1 MSSPLIELPK
11 AFVER
16 IEHENFYPSTLL
28 QALNGVSPISIRQ
41 HPQKTIHAFEVSTK
55 ISWCEGGDYLS
66 ERPSYTLDPLFHAGC
81 YYPQEAGS
89 MNLDGIMRQL
99 DLHEDP
105 IVLDLCAAPGGKS
118 TLLAAFLRGKGL
130 LLANEPVPNRAT
142 ILKENLIKW
151 GYKNTIVVSNKPS
164 DFEALPFHFDVIA
177 VDAPCSGE
185 GMFRK
190 DQNSRSEWSPSNAD
204 MCAVRQQ
211 DILTE
216 IWPSLSENGYL
227 IYSTCTFN
235 TTENEGV
242 VRFAQNELGAT
253 RIDLT
258 VDEHLKNGRDGLG
271 YYCLPG
277 TVETEGFYFVV
288 LQKKTSTRDS
298 KARIKAKS
306 TICHDLKIVESFV
319 DVAKEDAVLLWENK
333 LFLHPKKFTDHFL
346 AAQANLRIM
355 KFGTE
360 LGEIAKK
367 GLIPHHA
374 LAMQV
379 NSNPLKKASIELDKT
394 TALSYLKGDAIKVD
408 GALGWVTV
416 TYKNQA
422 LGWIN
427 NLGTRSNNLYPKAWR
442 IRMKTD

>member
-1 MSSPLIELPK
+1 MSSTLIDLPI

-16 IEHENFYPSTLL
+16 IESEGFYPDTLL
-28 QALNGVSPISIRQ
+28 SALNTTSPISIRQ
-41 HPQKTIHAFEVSTK
+41 HLLKIKHSFERK
-55 ISWCEGGDYLS
+55 AIIPWCVGGEYLT

-89 MNLDGIMRQL
+89 MNLDGIIRQL
-99 DLHEDP
+99 DLPEEP

-118 TLLAAFLRGKGL
+118 TLLTSVLEGKGL
-130 LLANEPVPNRAT
+130 LIANEPVPNRAV

-164 DFEALPFHFDVIA
+164 DFGALPFHFDVIA

-190 DQNSRSEWSPSNAD
+190 DQNARSEWNPSNAD

-211 DILTE
+211 EIITE
-216 IWPSLSENGYL
+216 IWPTLAENGYL

-235 TTENEGV
+235 ANENEEL
-242 VRFAQNELGAT
+242 VRFMQNEFDAT
-253 RIDLT
+253 VVDIK
-258 VDEHLKNGRDGLG
+258 VDERIKNGRENLG

-277 TVETEGFYFVV
+277 TVETEGFYFAV
-288 LQKKTSTRDS
+288 LQKKSPTRDS
-298 KARIKAKS
+298 KSRIKAKS
-306 TICHDLKIVESFV
+306 TIHHDLKLVESFV
-319 DVAKEDAVLLWENK
+319 DVSKEDAVLLWENK

-346 AAQANLRIM
+346 AAQSCLRIM

-374 LAMQV
+374 LAMQA
-379 NSNPLKKASIELDKT
+379 NSNPLKKSSIEIDRT

-442 IRMKTD
+442 IRMKTE